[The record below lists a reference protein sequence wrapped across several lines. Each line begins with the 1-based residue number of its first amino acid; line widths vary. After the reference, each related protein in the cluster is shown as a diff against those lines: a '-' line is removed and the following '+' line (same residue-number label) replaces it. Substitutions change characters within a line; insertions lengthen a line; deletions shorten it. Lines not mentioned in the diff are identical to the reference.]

1 MAGFPPG
8 AVEENPALYLSK
20 QDTVLLS
27 RAEEEFI
34 DLETHRMLLLLRAK
48 KLKQAKMGLSVSVPG
63 ETAYAVY
70 GPF

>member
-48 KLKQAKMGLSVSVPG
+48 KLKQAKMGLPISVPG

>member
-48 KLKQAKMGLSVSVPG
+48 KLKQAKMGLPVSVPG

>member
-8 AVEENPALYLSK
+8 AVEDNPALYLSK

-34 DLETHRMLLLLRAK
+34 DVETHRMLLLLRAK
-48 KLKQAKMGLSVSVPG
+48 KLKQAKLGQPVSVPG
-63 ETAYAVY
+63 ETAYAVF